1 MKSVWIYAIAGFF
14 MVGLLHLAFRPATA
28 EGNDKTPQV
37 QDKALSGLRAPVPL
51 TPALDDALKK
61 KEEEVAARELRVKE
75 AEERMAREDERIR
88 LRLAELEEVQNAVA
102 KLQTQNKQQ
111 NDEILKRL
119 VKTYESM
126 NPKKAA
132 GVIGIMP
139 DSLAVDVLMAMKEKK
154 LASIL
159 DVMEPNRAMVL
170 SSLISARRPASVES
184 GKKPQKTEASPQL

>member
-1 MKSVWIYAIAGFF
+1 
-14 MVGLLHLAFRPATA
+14 
-28 EGNDKTPQV
+28 
-37 QDKALSGLRAPVPL
+37 
-51 TPALDDALKK
+51 
-61 KEEEVAARELRVKE
+61 
-75 AEERMAREDERIR
+75 

-119 VKTYESM
+119 VKTYETM

-139 DSLAVDVLMAMKEKK
+139 DSLAIDVLMAMKEKK

-170 SSLISARRPASVES
+170 SSLISARRPASAES
-184 GKKPQKTEASPQL
+184 GKKPQNREASPQ